1 MGEKRYN
8 AYKKQ
13 KDERLTS
20 VLVLVAGEL
29 NDRGSQG

>member
-13 KDERLTS
+13 KNEKLTS
-20 VLVLVAGEL
+20 VLVAGEL
-29 NDRGSQG
+29 NDRDSQG